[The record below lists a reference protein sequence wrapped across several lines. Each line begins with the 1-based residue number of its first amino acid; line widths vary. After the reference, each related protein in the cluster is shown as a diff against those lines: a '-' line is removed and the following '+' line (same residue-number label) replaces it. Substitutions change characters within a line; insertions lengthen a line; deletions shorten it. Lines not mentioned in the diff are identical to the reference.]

1 MSAFDDEF
9 GLFSE
14 ESGEEERRATLGGRR
29 VGAERQINEVERDAQ
44 PAPRAQGTG
53 NRTRTREPQARTP
66 QARAPQ
72 RERTPRPGEDPYA
85 GQRRAKAILEFLA
98 RKLVSKPDDV
108 EVELFL
114 DETGQPTIE
123 VVVDREDLGK
133 VVGRSGRVA
142 HALRTI
148 ARASAEDRITVDILD
163 REEAEGAEGEEES

>member
-14 ESGEEERRATLGGRR
+14 ETGEEERRATLSGRR
-29 VGAERQINEVERDAQ
+29 VSGQRPVGDIDREEQQPDRPAASSTPRGRMRRDA
-44 PAPRAQGTG
+44 PARPA
-53 NRTRTREPQARTP
+53 
-66 QARAPQ
+66 AP
-72 RERTPRPGEDPYA
+72 RERTPRNGDPYA
-85 GQRRAKAILEFLA
+85 GQRRAQAILDFLA
-98 RKLVSKPDDV
+98 RKLVSKPDAV
-108 EVELFL
+108 EVDLFL

-163 REEAEGAEGEEES
+163 REEAEGEPEA

>member
-14 ESGEEERRATLGGRR
+14 ETGEEERRATLSGRR
-29 VGAERQINEVERDAQ
+29 VSGQRPVGDIDREEQQPDRPAAPSTPRGRTRRDA
-44 PAPRAQGTG
+44 PARPS
-53 NRTRTREPQARTP
+53 TP
-66 QARAPQ
+66 
-72 RERTPRPGEDPYA
+72 RERTPRTGDPYA
-85 GQRRAKAILEFLA
+85 GQRRAQGILDFLA
-98 RKLVSKPDDV
+98 RKLVSKPDAV
-108 EVELFL
+108 EVDLFL

-163 REEAEGAEGEEES
+163 REEAEGEPEA

>member
-14 ESGEEERRATLGGRR
+14 ETGEEERRATLSGRR
-29 VGAERQINEVERDAQ
+29 VSGQRPVGDIDRDEQQPDRPAASSTPRGRTRRDAPSR
-44 PAPRAQGTG
+44 PA
-53 NRTRTREPQARTP
+53 
-66 QARAPQ
+66 AP
-72 RERTPRPGEDPYA
+72 RERTPRNGDPYA
-85 GQRRAKAILEFLA
+85 GQRRAQAILDFLA
-98 RKLVSKPDDV
+98 RKLVSKPDAV
-108 EVELFL
+108 EVDLFL

-163 REEAEGAEGEEES
+163 REEAEGEPEA

>member
-1 MSAFDDEF
+1 VSAFDDEF

-14 ESGEEERRATLGGRR
+14 ETGEEERRATLSGRR
-29 VGAERQINEVERDAQ
+29 VSGQRPVGDIDREEQQPDRPAASSTPPGRTRRDAPSR
-44 PAPRAQGTG
+44 PA
-53 NRTRTREPQARTP
+53 
-66 QARAPQ
+66 AP
-72 RERTPRPGEDPYA
+72 RERTPRSGDPYA
-85 GQRRAKAILEFLA
+85 GQRRAQAILDFLA
-98 RKLVSKPDDV
+98 RKLVSKPDAV
-108 EVELFL
+108 EVDLFL

-163 REEAEGAEGEEES
+163 REEAEGEPEA